1 MGCGFITQKELINA
15 NEVDLNCNI
24 TKQLYIE
31 NIDKTIKNDH
41 TNNLNKTR
49 NDVFLSEKT
58 TSKNVLEFKEDIIHN
73 NNQQRKTKPKKKKE
87 PIIYGPIITMLKRQY
102 NNNINKQ

>member
-1 MGCGFITQKELINA
+1 MGCGYITQKELINA

-24 TKQLYIE
+24 AKPLYIE
-31 NIDKTIKNDH
+31 NTIKNDH
-41 TNNLNKTR
+41 INNVNKTR
-49 NDVFLSEKT
+49 SDIIFSEKT

-73 NNQQRKTKPKKKKE
+73 NKNHRKSKPKRKKE

-102 NNNINKQ
+102 NNNINKK

>member
-41 TNNLNKTR
+41 TNNLQGQSADMLIKQKYAAM
-49 NDVFLSEKT
+49 DFLRILAFFFIILYHFMFE
-58 TSKNVLEFKEDIIHN
+58 LEQKGIFDFKEYAGGYIFI
-73 NNQQRKTKPKKKKE
+73 
-87 PIIYGPIITMLKRQY
+87 
-102 NNNINKQ
+102 